1 MSTEPSRPEPARLAR
16 LSMSLP
22 ADLFRQLDVMVEE
35 RGLPSR
41 SQLIAELIRH
51 ALAEHEALTRPENM
65 LAGTVTIVYAGSG
78 GRVRQQLAETQS
90 DYLKEVI
97 SSQHV
102 FLEQDQS
109 LEVLLVQGPAVRLK
123 QLCDAL
129 RTIRGGAAIATGHH
143 HRAAAAVARAGRRG
157 RNSGTG
163 GRRMS
168 QTPSAQVLGDPKAA
182 RDHAPCTRKHPGRDD
197 ARAPAAGRRSA
208 RRRACRRSP
217 VGRNHCAGGA
227 MPRAGWHAGTR
238 LRLIDK
244 GGDACASLKHLQRRI
259 ADRTAQCCRYREGP
273 VERLSRRWQAAA
285 VGYGAGDDEY
295 PCR

>member
-1 MSTEPSRPEPARLAR
+1 MNAPEPSRLAR

-22 ADLFRQLDVMVEE
+22 AELFRQLDVMVEE

-51 ALAEHEALTRPENM
+51 ALAEHEALTRPEDM
-65 LAGTVTIVYAGSG
+65 LAGTVTIVYSGSG

-129 RTIRGGAAIATGHH
+129 RTIRGVQQLQLVTTTALLPPLHEQEGLVPDAGKEAA
-143 HRAAAAVARAGRRG
+143 
-157 RNSGTG
+157 
-163 GRRMS
+163 
-168 QTPSAQVLGDPKAA
+168 
-182 RDHAPCTRKHPGRDD
+182 
-197 ARAPAAGRRSA
+197 
-208 RRRACRRSP
+208 
-217 VGRNHCAGGA
+217 
-227 MPRAGWHAGTR
+227 
-238 LRLIDK
+238 
-244 GGDACASLKHLQRRI
+244 
-259 ADRTAQCCRYREGP
+259 E
-273 VERLSRRWQAAA
+273 
-285 VGYGAGDDEY
+285 
-295 PCR
+295 

>member
-1 MSTEPSRPEPARLAR
+1 MSNEPSRLAR

-22 ADLFRQLDVMVEE
+22 AELFRQLDMMVEE

-51 ALAEHEALTRPENM
+51 ALAEHEALTRPEDM
-65 LAGTVTIVYAGSG
+65 LAGTITIVYAGGG

-129 RTIRGGAAIATGHH
+129 RAIRGVQQLQLVSTTALLPPLHEQDGVTAN
-143 HRAAAAVARAGRRG
+143 AGRE
-157 RNSGTG
+157 
-163 GRRMS
+163 
-168 QTPSAQVLGDPKAA
+168 AA
-182 RDHAPCTRKHPGRDD
+182 
-197 ARAPAAGRRSA
+197 
-208 RRRACRRSP
+208 
-217 VGRNHCAGGA
+217 
-227 MPRAGWHAGTR
+227 
-238 LRLIDK
+238 
-244 GGDACASLKHLQRRI
+244 
-259 ADRTAQCCRYREGP
+259 E
-273 VERLSRRWQAAA
+273 
-285 VGYGAGDDEY
+285 
-295 PCR
+295 